1 MAHTEYGVFL
11 PIAAG
16 GWLISDTAPYPPAD
30 YDYNKR
36 AAIMAEQMGLDF
48 IMAQAKWRGFGGS
61 TDHWG
66 ESIES
71 MTMMAALAEATE
83 RVKVWATVH
92 ANLVHPALAA
102 KIYTTLQQIS
112 HGRAGMNIVNGA
124 YAGEFRQMGVWDED
138 MTHEERYAMTEEWTQ
153 AVTRL
158 WSEDSVDLDGDF
170 FTLTAC
176 ESRPH
181 PATRPTIISAGRSER
196 GREFQATYADGAF
209 LDAPTIEQM
218 REIAVDVHERA
229 EAKGRT
235 CNAYAMLTVVLAE
248 TDAAARQRVD
258 LYAEGVDRVALA
270 NMRQAW
276 GWDEDR
282 AMAWAEGAKG
292 TEAFQT
298 PYVAG
303 SAETVAA
310 HILSVVD
317 GAALDGLMLIFPDY
331 MEDMP
336 AFGEYVLPL
345 LRAHDGQQA

>member
-1 MAHTEYGVFL
+1 MTNTEYGVFL
-11 PIAAG
+11 PVAAG
-16 GWLISDTAPYPPAD
+16 GWLVSDTAPYPPAD

-36 AAIMAEQMGLDF
+36 AAVMAEDMGLDF

-71 MTMMAALAEATE
+71 MTMMAALAEATT

-92 ANLVHPALAA
+92 ANLVHPAFAA
-102 KIYTTLQQIS
+102 KVFTTLQQIS

-124 YAGEFRQMGVWDED
+124 YAAEFQQMGVWDED
-138 MTHEERYAMTEEWTQ
+138 MTHEQRYSMTEEWTQ

-158 WSEDSVDLDGDF
+158 WTEDSVDLDGDF

-218 REIAVDVHERA
+218 RELAVDVHERA
-229 EAKGRT
+229 HSKARS
-235 CNAYAMLTVVLAE
+235 CNTYAMLTVVLAE
-248 TDAAARQRVD
+248 TDEAAHDRVQ
-258 LYAEGVDRVALA
+258 LYADGLDRVAVA

-276 GWDEDR
+276 GWDQER

-303 SAETVAA
+303 SAQTVAK
-310 HILSVVD
+310 HILDVVD
-317 GAALDGLMLIFPDY
+317 GAQLDGLMLIFPDY

-336 AFGEYVLPL
+336 AFGKYVLPL
-345 LRAHDGQQA
+345 LRTPNEMAA